1 MKENFYSYISPTIST
16 IMLALVV
23 LNLKPLLRHSR
34 LFLLW
39 PRPGLHDTIF
49 YNRSSL
55 PLIRLQITSRHWFRY
70 ISQDSN
76 NSAAQTVST
85 GMLWRCWSLVCHI
98 KKKIQMENAL
108 AFKTK
113 ILQNLQC
120 LRQMYFYW
128 IVWELNLIAPLCQY
142 ILLFFSKLDHFN
154 ELRVSGWSRA
164 VNR

>member
-23 LNLKPLLRHSR
+23 LNLKPSLRHSR

-85 GMLWRCWSLVCHI
+85 GMLWRCWTSVCHI
-98 KKKIQMENAL
+98 KKEISDGEC
-108 AFKTK
+108 TC
-113 ILQNLQC
+113 LQNEDFTESSMLKTNVFLLNS
-120 LRQMYFYW
+120 LRTQLNCATVSVYFT
-128 IVWELNLIAPLCQY
+128 I
-142 ILLFFSKLDHFN
+142 FF
-154 ELRVSGWSRA
+154 
-164 VNR
+164 